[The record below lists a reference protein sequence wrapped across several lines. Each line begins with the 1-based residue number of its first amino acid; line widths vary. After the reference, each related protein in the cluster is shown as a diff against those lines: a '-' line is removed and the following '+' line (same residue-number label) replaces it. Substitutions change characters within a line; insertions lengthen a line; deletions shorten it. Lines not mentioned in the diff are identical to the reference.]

1 MFTFQGKVY
10 IHFFQQQQ
18 HNSAMALKNTFCVK
32 WESKSYMFKKM
43 RFRLLKINPINM
55 QKTITH
61 SSSETLTVGI
71 PPVLDF
77 LLDRVKPLRCKN

>member
-1 MFTFQGKVY
+1 
-10 IHFFQQQQ
+10 
-18 HNSAMALKNTFCVK
+18 
-32 WESKSYMFKKM
+32 MFKKM
-43 RFRLLKINPINM
+43 RFRLLKINPNNI